1 VPAVLIVAPSDLT
14 PELGRTVL
22 WRSGVERAFA
32 GDPQAGFEAARAL
45 SPRLVVL
52 AAADVQEAVSFV
64 RRLRQ
69 DPDTRPTAIAVLS
82 QSLEDEE
89 PLRQAGANVVIP
101 GQVDPTLWDTR
112 LEELLS
118 VPPRR
123 EAQVSVRMQG
133 WAAGFV
139 SGKDV
144 IEGRTVNLSV
154 RGALL
159 ETTEHLEVG
168 SKLDMAFRLPGVNAE
183 VKAVGQV
190 VREAGSAEGRLR
202 TAVQFLVL
210 RGEARKRI
218 HAFVE
223 AGLRPRGGPR
233 AAKSA
238 STLHEVPEQQ
248 EWERELRTS
257 EARKSAILDCA
268 LDGLI
273 TMNAEGRITEFN
285 RAAERMF
292 GYERAQVMGKT
303 IAETLVPPSLRE
315 SHRRG
320 LARYLAT
327 GEATVLGRRV
337 ELLGMRADGTEFP
350 IELAIATTQAEGQRL
365 FTAYVRDISDRQRA
379 ELGQVVQHATTRVLA
394 EAPTLA
400 DAAPRILQAICE
412 SLGWDLGA
420 LWTVDRKAQALRC
433 VEIWPADPGQFPEF
447 RAMARS
453 RTLRRGVGLLGRV
466 WAMGK
471 PVWSTRVAG
480 DTDFVR
486 AEAAEKD
493 GLHGAV
499 VFPILLGG
507 DCLGVMEFL
516 SRHDR
521 PGDDDLLERFATMGS
536 QLGQYM
542 ERKRAEEEVRT
553 SEERFRAL
561 VENSTDAI
569 ALISAEGRYLY
580 ATPSQLGILG
590 YTPEENRGRDA
601 FEHIHPD
608 DMAEVRDRFAT
619 CLANPGLPVTA
630 ELRVQHK
637 DGSWKVVEAVGVNRL
652 EDPSVRAIVANYRDI
667 TARKRAEGIQSTLYR
682 VSEATSAARDMG
694 ELYAEIHAIVA
705 ELMPAENL
713 YIALYDEAARVLT
726 FPYFVDA
733 VDPRPEPKKLGKGL
747 TEYVLRTGEPLLATP
762 ERFAELQKAG
772 KVKLIGG
779 SSVDWLGVPLKTGSR
794 TLGVL
799 VVQSYRKD
807 VRYGVREKEVL
818 AFVAQHIAGA
828 IERKRADE
836 EIQRNVSLLQ
846 STIESTADGLLVVDR
861 KGSVITFNQR
871 FSQMWRVPAGMMES
885 HDDDALDA
893 HALSQLKFPDQF
905 LARINELRAQP
916 QAEAFDV
923 LEFKD
928 GRVFERYSIPQRR
941 DGEPVG
947 RVWSFRDVTQRM
959 QAEQALLQTEKLAAM
974 GSLLAGVAHELN
986 NPLSVILGQ
995 AELLRRSAGSG
1006 PLAQKADQIAQAAGR
1021 CASIVGNFLALAR
1034 QRPPE
1039 RRRVVLN
1046 EVVREVL
1053 DIVTYPLRMDG
1064 VDVVLDLDAGLPV
1077 VVGDPHQ
1084 LHQVVLNL
1092 ITNAQDA
1099 MRGVEGPRMMVVATS
1114 FDAAGKHVR
1123 LEVSDTGP
1131 GIPADVRARLFEPF
1145 FTTKP
1150 PGQGT
1155 GLGLSLCQGIVE
1167 NHGGR
1172 IHAESE
1178 EGKGALFRV
1187 ELPLELR
1194 RDAEQEAGAGSEAQP
1209 KGGKILVVDDEVHV
1223 AAVLAEML
1231 AVDGHSID
1239 VAPNGAL
1246 ALDRLRQGSYDL
1258 VLSDIR
1264 MPELDGLSLYQEVRR
1279 LHPEMARRF
1288 VFLTGDRLS
1297 SETGKF
1303 LATAGAPSLGK
1314 PFHLDEVLSV
1324 VRRMLQGR

>member
-1 VPAVLIVAPSDLT
+1 MPAVLIVAPSDLT
-14 PELGRTVL
+14 SELGRTVL

-32 GDPQAGFEAARAL
+32 GDPQTGFEAVRSLA
-45 SPRLVVL
+45 PRLVVL

-69 DPDTRPTAIAVLS
+69 DPETRPTAIAVLT

-89 PLRQAGANVVIP
+89 PLRRAGANVVLP
-101 GQVDPTLWDTR
+101 GQVDPALWDTR

-118 VPPRR
+118 VPPRLETR
-123 EAQVSVRMQG
+123 VPVRLQA
-133 WAAGFV
+133 WFAGFV
-139 SGKDV
+139 PGHEA
-144 IEGRTVNLSV
+144 IEAVTVNLSV

-159 ETTEHLEVG
+159 ETAEHLEVG
-168 SKLDMAFRLPGVNAE
+168 SKLDMSLRLPGAPAE
-183 VKAVGQV
+183 VKVVGQV
-190 VREAGSAEGRLR
+190 VREAGESEGRLR
-202 TAVQFLVL
+202 TAVKFLVL
-210 RGEARKRI
+210 RDDARRRI
-218 HAFVE
+218 RSFVE
-223 AGLRPRGGPR
+223 SGLRPRRKQR
-233 AAKSA
+233 AAA
-238 STLHEVPEQQ
+238 SPLEVPEQQ
-248 EWERELRTS
+248 EWERELRAS
-257 EARKSAILDCA
+257 EARKAAILDCA
-268 LDGLI
+268 LDGVI
-273 TMNAEGRITEFN
+273 TMNPEGRITEFN

-292 GYERAQVMGKT
+292 GYERAQVIGKT
-303 IAETLVPPSLRE
+303 IAETIVPPALRDQ
-315 SHRRG
+315 HRRG

-327 GEATVLGRRV
+327 GEAKVLGRRV
-337 ELLGMRADGTEFP
+337 ELNGLRADGTEFP
-350 IELAIATTQAEGQRL
+350 VELAIATTQAEGQRL
-365 FTAYVRDISDRQRA
+365 FTAYLRDISDRQRA

-400 DAAPRILQAICE
+400 DAAPRILQAICQ
-412 SLGWDLGA
+412 SLRWDLGA
-420 LWTVDRKAQALRC
+420 LWTVDRRTDSLHC
-433 VEIWPADPGQFPEF
+433 VEMWPEAPAFPEF
-447 RAMARS
+447 RAMAQS
-453 RTLRRGVGLLGRV
+453 RTLRRGAGLPGRV
-466 WAMGK
+466 WALGK

-486 AEAAEKD
+486 SEAAEKD

-507 DCLGVMEFL
+507 ECLGVMEFL

-521 PGDDDLLERFATMGS
+521 PGDDDLLERFATIGS

-542 ERKRAEEEVRT
+542 ERKRAEEGVRR

-561 VENSTDAI
+561 VENSTDVI
-569 ALISAEGRYLY
+569 ALLSREGKNLY
-580 ATPSQLGILG
+580 ATPSQVRVLGR
-590 YTPEENRGRDA
+590 TPEENKGRNA
-601 FEHIHPD
+601 FEDVHPD
-608 DMAEVRDRFAT
+608 DLQDVKDRFAR
-619 CLANPGLPVTA
+619 CLANPGVPVTA
-630 ELRVQHK
+630 EVRVRHK
-637 DGSWKVVEAVGVNRL
+637 DGSWRVVEAVGVNRL

-682 VSEATSAARDMG
+682 VSEATSLARDVG

-705 ELMPAENL
+705 ELMPAENF
-713 YIALYDEAARVLT
+713 YIALYDEAAKVLT

-733 VDPRPEPKKLGKGL
+733 VDPRPEPKKPGKGL

-762 ERFAELQKAG
+762 ERFAELEKAG
-772 KVKLIGG
+772 KVKLIGS
-779 SSVDWLGVPLKTGSR
+779 SSVDWLGVPLKTGTR

-799 VVQSYRKD
+799 VLQSYSKD
-807 VRYGVREKEVL
+807 VRYGEREKEIL

-836 EIQRNVSLLQ
+836 EIKRNVSLLQ
-846 STIESTADGLLVVDR
+846 SSIESTADGLLVVDG
-861 KGSVITFNQR
+861 KGSVVTFNQR
-871 FSQMWRVPAGMMES
+871 FAQLWRIPASLMETRD
-885 HDDDALDA
+885 HNKLLAHVLD
-893 HALSQLKFPDQF
+893 QLKAPEQF
-905 LARINELRAQP
+905 LGKVRELYAQP
-916 QAEAFDV
+916 EAEAFDV
-923 LEFKD
+923 LEFRD
-928 GRVFERYSIPQRR
+928 GRVFERYSIPQRQ

-947 RVWSFRDVTQRM
+947 RVWSFRDVTERT
-959 QAEQALLQTEKLAAM
+959 QAEQALRQTEKLAAM

-995 AELLRRSAGSG
+995 AEMMRRTAGSG
-1006 PLAQKADQIAQAAGR
+1006 PLEQKADQIAQAAGR

-1039 RRRVVLN
+1039 RRRVALN

-1064 VDVVLDLDAGLPV
+1064 VDVVLDLDPELPV
-1077 VVGDPHQ
+1077 LVGDPHQ

-1099 MRGVEGPRMMVVATS
+1099 MRGREGPRMMVVGTS
-1114 FDAAGKHVR
+1114 FDAATQRVS

-1131 GIPADVRARLFEPF
+1131 GIPSEVRSRLFEPF

-1172 IHAESE
+1172 IQAESE

-1194 RDAEQEAGAGSEAQP
+1194 RDAEHEAAAGAEAGQ
-1209 KGGKILVVDDEVHV
+1209 KGGKILVVDDEAHV
-1223 AAVLAEML
+1223 AGVLAEML
-1231 AVDGHSID
+1231 AVDGHRID

-1246 ALDRLRQGSYDL
+1246 ALDRLREGSYDL

-1264 MPELDGLSLYQEVRR
+1264 MPELDGLGLYQEVRR

-1324 VRRMLQGR
+1324 VRRMLQAR